1 LEGLVI
7 VYEGKHNGVSIEV
20 TDDGFGELTIRN
32 WANVVGNNILGSA
45 RKNAGEIRARIK
57 ELQATHAALR
67 TLIVEAE
74 ESVKESQ

>member
-1 LEGLVI
+1 MRYSGDGE
-7 VYEGKHNGVSIEV
+7 GVSLRID
-20 TDDGFGELTIRN
+20 DDGFGELTIRN